1 MNRRGPSVG
10 VAALSEAGF
19 RSPAE
24 VMIPL
29 KFSAFSLSHVL
40 PPVWE
45 AFYSFN
51 LCWSASKSGTR
62 QSLLEELGVVEAHPG
77 LEGEPPRDA
86 NCWLSPS
93 IPIIPLVITF
103 KWQTIIKAFL
113 GLASKCQRTYPG
125 DGCVYVFELSKKKK
139 TFGEPSS
146 TLGWAGMA

>member
-1 MNRRGPSVG
+1 MGSARPWAGVGGHRRTAPGITQEPRPGDLVNLRGPSVG

-19 RSPAE
+19 WSPAE
-24 VMIPL
+24 AMIPL

-77 LEGEPPRDA
+77 LEGEPPGMLTA
-86 NCWLSPS
+86 GCLLQSPS
-93 IPIIPLVITF
+93 SR
-103 KWQTIIKAFL
+103 W
-113 GLASKCQRTYPG
+113 
-125 DGCVYVFELSKKKK
+125 
-139 TFGEPSS
+139 
-146 TLGWAGMA
+146 

>member
-1 MNRRGPSVG
+1 
-10 VAALSEAGF
+10 
-19 RSPAE
+19 
-24 VMIPL
+24 MIPL

-77 LEGEPPRDA
+77 LEGEPPWDA

-103 KWQTIIKAFL
+103 KWQTITKAFL

-125 DGCVYVFELSKKKK
+125 DGYVCVFELSKRK

-146 TLGWAGMA
+146 MLGWAGMA